1 MSVPSY
7 QMHNILNVYSKKL
20 RHNITT
26 KDQNTSVKS
35 STDRA
40 DSTSEG
46 KRRATIEK
54 VSKEIFDK
62 IIRFGSQ
69 TDSPLQKSELV
80 KIEKGGEIASVK
92 TNEVGFVFNVID
104 GINKKTT
111 NTVSVEDSKFLIQRL
126 EQLSQDTM
134 KMKKKDIGIEDKGE
148 IETSIANMNRVEES
162 LTASIDNG

>member
-7 QMHNILNVYSKKL
+7 QMHNVLNVYSKKL

-26 KDQNTSVKS
+26 KDHNTSVKI

-69 TDSPLQKSELV
+69 TDSPLQKSDLV
-80 KIEKGGEIASVK
+80 KEEMGEEIASVK
-92 TNEVGFVFNVID
+92 TNESGFVFNVID

-126 EQLSQDTM
+126 EQLSKDTM
-134 KMKKKDIGIEDKGE
+134 ERKKKNTGIEDEGE
-148 IETSIANMNRVEES
+148 IDASIAKMNGVEES
-162 LTASIDNG
+162 LTVSIENG